1 MNPSDFLSLLAT
13 ILSIGTIAGGFFFAF
28 KRGHNKEAQAIEA
41 RVIAG
46 LEKEV
51 QILRNKIE
59 DLEKE
64 RATQDGVISTIRYAL
79 SQYQLKIT
87 IADGFVTLENQRGQR
102 KITPIRAHVPN
113 DETDVS

>member
-1 MNPSDFLSLLAT
+1 MNPSDLLPWLST
-13 ILSIGTIAGGFFFAF
+13 ILSIGTLVGGFFFAF
-28 KRGHNKEAQAIEA
+28 RRGRDKEARSIEA

-51 QILRNKIE
+51 KVLRDKIE

-64 RATQDGVISTIRYAL
+64 RATQDGIISTIRYAL
-79 SQYQLKIT
+79 NQYQLKIT

-102 KITPIRAHVPN
+102 RITPIREHVN
-113 DETDVS
+113 DEIDAS